1 MADADPSQSET
12 TDFPVLIGC
21 SFFVRKKN
29 LDSRSFFTYL
39 FFLYY
44 HVGFSFI
51 IVLFFTRSP
60 ALIRTQMHARIPTH
74 THKNMAAVGG
84 CQPVRVLDVM

>member
-1 MADADPSQSET
+1 MADADLSESET

-21 SFFVRKKN
+21 SFFHTTR
-29 LDSRSFFTYL
+29 LAFHLLLCCFSLARRH
-39 FFLYY
+39 LYA
-44 HVGFSFI
+44 H
-51 IVLFFTRSP
+51 TR
-60 ALIRTQMHARIPTH
+60 MHIYPH

>member
-21 SFFVRKKN
+21 SFFVGNKSG
-29 LDSRSFFTYL
+29 LT
-39 FFLYY
+39 FFLHLFIFFILPCWLFIYY
-44 HVGFSFI
+44 CV
-51 IVLFFTRSP
+51 FFTRSP